1 MGQKI
6 LVTGGAGFIGSNF
19 IHYWLQNHPDDEI
32 LNLDAL
38 TYAGTETSLQDI
50 QTPNYRFVHASINDR
65 NFVETAMQ
73 GVDVVVHFAA
83 ESHVDRSISNPQI
96 FLQTNVMGT
105 FELLNAAVKNGVSR
119 FHHISTDEVFGSLTL
134 GSDTQFDEKTAYD
147 PRSPYAASKAGSDHL
162 VRAFGETYN
171 LPFSITNC
179 SNNYGEYHF
188 PEKAIPKAITNL
200 LQDKPIEVY
209 GSGMQIR
216 DWLYV
221 QDHCRAID
229 AIISNPD
236 TIGKTYLVGGLL
248 KDTNNLELA
257 RMICG
262 LMGKDEATHISFV
275 EDRPGHDQRYSVNW
289 QRLQTDLGWKPS
301 VSLEEGLKQTIEWYS
316 QNQWWWQPL
325 LDRALVTNR
334 QNIA

>member
-1 MGQKI
+1 MGQKL

-19 IHYWLQNHPDDEI
+19 IHYWQKNHPDDEI
-32 LNLDAL
+32 INLDAL
-38 TYAGTETSLQDI
+38 TYAGTQTSLKDI
-50 QTPNYRFVHASINDR
+50 ESPNYRFVHGSINDR
-65 NFVETAMQ
+65 AVVENSMQ
-73 GVDVVVHFAA
+73 GVNLVVHFAA
-83 ESHVDRSISNPQI
+83 ESHVDRSISDPEV

-105 FELLNAAVKNGVSR
+105 FELLNSAVKNGVSR
-119 FHHISTDEVFGSLTL
+119 FHHISTDEVFGSLAL
-134 GSDTQFDEKTAYD
+134 GSETQFDENSAYD

-162 VRAFGETYN
+162 VRAFGETYK

-200 LQDKPIEVY
+200 LQNKPIEIY
-209 GSGMQIR
+209 GNGMQIR

-229 AIISNPD
+229 LIVSDPA

-248 KDTNNLELA
+248 KDTTNLDLA
-257 RMICG
+257 KMICR
-262 LMGKDEATHISFV
+262 LMAKDEATYIRFV

-289 QRLQTDLGWKPS
+289 QRLHADLGWEPS
-301 VSLEEGLKQTIEWYS
+301 VSLEEGLTKTIGWYT

-325 LDRALVTNR
+325 LDRAQVTNR
-334 QNIA
+334 QNIT